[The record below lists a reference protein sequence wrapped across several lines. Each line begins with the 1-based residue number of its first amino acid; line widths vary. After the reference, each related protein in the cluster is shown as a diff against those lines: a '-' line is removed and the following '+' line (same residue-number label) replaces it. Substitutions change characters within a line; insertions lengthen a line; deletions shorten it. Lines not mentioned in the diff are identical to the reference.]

1 MIQTIYKSDFT
12 SAFHKAGRGNNFTYE
27 GLNALYDYIEDY
39 EDSTGEQIEL
49 DVIAL
54 CLEYNEY
61 EDLAEFQEDYGD
73 DYQSIEEIEH
83 ATQVIM
89 IMMIVS
95 SFMYFRIYSVHLSK
109 CIKGSHTGDNYDI
122 YKNFQN

>member
-1 MIQTIYKSDFT
+1 MIQTITKSDFT
-12 SAFHKAGRGNNFTYE
+12 TAFHRMGRGNNFTYE

-61 EDLAEFQEDYGD
+61 ESLQEFQEDYGD
-73 DYQSIEEIEH
+73 EYQSIEEIEH

-89 IMMIVS
+89 IDDD
-95 SFMYFRIYSVHLSK
+95 SFIIHVF
-109 CIKGSHTGDNYDI
+109 
-122 YKNFQN
+122 

>member
-1 MIQTIYKSDFT
+1 MIQTISEWDFAR
-12 SAFHKAGRGNNFTYE
+12 AFEQVRPDNFSRAG
-27 GLNALYDYIEDY
+27 LSALYEYLEDY

-54 CLEYNEY
+54 CCEYNEY
-61 EDLAEFQEDYGD
+61 EDLEEFQGDYGD

-89 IMMIVS
+89 IDDD
-95 SFMYFRIYSVHLSK
+95 SFIIQAF
-109 CIKGSHTGDNYDI
+109 
-122 YKNFQN
+122 

>member
-1 MIQTIYKSDFT
+1 MIQTITKSDFT
-12 SAFHKAGRGNNFTYE
+12 TAFHKAGRGNNFTYE

-89 IMMIVS
+89 IDDD
-95 SFMYFRIYSVHLSK
+95 SFIIHVF
-109 CIKGSHTGDNYDI
+109 
-122 YKNFQN
+122 

>member
-1 MIQTIYKSDFT
+1 MIQTINEYQFAD
-12 SAFHKAGRGNNFTYE
+12 AFKRIRPDNFSYD
-27 GLNALYDYIEDY
+27 GLKALYEYLEDY

-54 CLEYNEY
+54 CCEYNEY
-61 EDLAEFQEDYGD
+61 EDLEEFQGDYGD

-89 IMMIVS
+89 IDDD
-95 SFMYFRIYSVHLSK
+95 SFIIQAF
-109 CIKGSHTGDNYDI
+109 
-122 YKNFQN
+122 

>member
-1 MIQTIYKSDFT
+1 MYQHVSEYDFAR
-12 SAFHKAGRGNNFTYE
+12 AFEQVRPDNFSRAG
-27 GLNALYDYIEDY
+27 LSALYDYLEDY

-54 CLEYNEY
+54 CCEYNEY

-89 IMMIVS
+89 IDDD
-95 SFMYFRIYSVHLSK
+95 SFIIQAF
-109 CIKGSHTGDNYDI
+109 
-122 YKNFQN
+122 